1 MRPGT
6 YTPNI
11 PYRYLVVLLDEGGT
25 LIAHKVSSAKFG
37 LEKVLPGEKGQTR
50 RVYRLL
56 SSRRVAKRRAAEEE
70 SHP

>member
-1 MRPGT
+1 MKPGT

-37 LEKVLPGEKGQTR
+37 LEKVHPGEKGQTR
-50 RVYRLL
+50 RVYHLL
-56 SSRRVAKRRAAEEE
+56 SSRRVAERRATA
-70 SHP
+70 